1 MILLDILSFPFT
13 APVKG
18 TIWVLEQLRDRAL
31 AATSDP
37 DQLRAD
43 LIQLRIQYERGAISD
58 EEYSQQ
64 SEIIWERLKLLTVD
78 TEGDIDGDNADKE

>member
-1 MILLDILSFPFT
+1 M
-13 APVKG
+13 
-18 TIWVLEQLRDRAL
+18 

-58 EEYSQQ
+58 EEYSQE
-64 SEIIWERLKLLTVD
+64 SDIIWERLKLLTVD
-78 TEGDIDGDNADKE
+78 TEGDIDGDDADKE